1 MSAKSTGLRVLALLA
16 CFLITAPVVA
26 QELIPGTTVAT
37 KRTQALNL
45 SDRGRHPEA
54 LPMLE
59 ELTQVLPND
68 ALVWERYAMALLSTA
83 ATLPDIEARKL
94 MRVRAKQAFT
104 RTREL
109 GNNTPLAMLGN
120 AIPPDG
126 GEPPLASS
134 AEAQSAMQT
143 AEAAFARGDFAQAI
157 THYQKTLDV
166 EPTHYNATVFIGD
179 CYYRMKDVER
189 AGEWFARAI
198 ALSPNTE
205 TAHRYWGDALL
216 RSGKP
221 EEARSRF
228 IDAFI
233 AEPYNG
239 AARTGLTQW
248 GQVTGAR
255 FGRPVITP
263 QVNAAKTNDGASITF
278 DPSTLKEGAAN
289 TMGAAWAVYSM
300 RRAMWVGEE
309 FRKRYPN
316 EPAYRHSLA
325 EEIDAFNQLL
335 AFADEQEKKGQPIT
349 DPQISTIRGLRE
361 KGMLEPYVLLHA
373 PDAGIAQDY
382 DRYRVQNRDKL
393 QAYVES
399 MIVYPRRQP

>member
-1 MSAKSTGLRVLALLA
+1 MSVATTRLCALAFVGLFLLSG
-16 CFLITAPVVA
+16 PVVA
-26 QELIPGTTVAT
+26 QDLIPGTAVAT
-37 KRTQALNL
+37 KRTQALTL

-54 LPMLE
+54 LPLLE

-68 ALVWERYAMALLSTA
+68 ALVWERYAIALLSTA
-83 ATLPDIEARKL
+83 TTLPHPEAEKL

-120 AIPPDG
+120 SIPSDG
-126 GEPPLASS
+126 SRPPLAKSP
-134 AEAQSAMQT
+134 EAQAAMQA
-143 AEAAFARGDFAQAI
+143 AEAAFGRGDFPEAI
-157 THYQKTLDV
+157 TLYQKTLDI
-166 EPTHYNATVFIGD
+166 EPTHYSATLFIGD
-179 CYYRMKDVER
+179 CYYRMKDVPR

-198 ALSPNTE
+198 AISPNTE

-216 RSGKP
+216 RAGRP
-221 EEARSRF
+221 EEAKSRF

-248 GQVTGAR
+248 GQATGAR
-255 FGRPVITP
+255 FGRPAITP
-263 QVNAAKTNDGASITF
+263 LVNVAKTNDGAQISF
-278 DPSTLKEGAAN
+278 DPSALKERPTN
-289 TMGAAWAVYSM
+289 TMGAAWMAYSL
-300 RRAMWVGEE
+300 RRALWVSEE
-309 FRKRYPN
+309 FKRRYPN
-316 EPAYRHSLA
+316 EPVYRHSLA
-325 EEIDAFNQLL
+325 EEIDAFGQLL
-335 AFADEQEKKGQPIT
+335 AFADEQDRKGQPIA

-361 KGMLEPYVLLHA
+361 RGMLEAYVLLHA

-382 DRYRVQNRDKL
+382 DHYRAQNRDKL

-399 MIVYPRRQP
+399 MIIAPQR